1 MIVRD
6 LFAKTTARYVLH
18 ARLLWRAAPGLSA
31 LCALLTVISGA
42 AAAFSM
48 IASGKLIG
56 SLAHSADHAWYW
68 FGWTALAFAVGPI
81 FEALAQLIGP
91 RVSAAYLV
99 TTYDMFLEI
108 GTHPYGVA
116 EFDDAEFCGRLS
128 ALQQAMRDWTFVNG
142 VDSTWIVLRT
152 KVAATGA
159 LVLAVT
165 WRWWA
170 ALIILLSYLLLSKVI
185 TAWING
191 FFDDLL
197 DVTGNARREA
207 TYVRKLLT
215 SSENGKEIRL
225 FGLTEFLIE
234 RFRTIWLDAM
244 RIVWRKRYAH
254 ARPISLAITLAF
266 LVNVGAFGLLAH
278 DAYVGS
284 VSVAALATL
293 AQAVIGIAEF
303 GPMGDPQSYLARNT
317 VAATELMALRRSVGL
332 PKVSDVPALQPPTPG
347 KPAGI
352 ELTDVAFSYPT
363 RAERTIERLTL
374 RIPAGQSVGIVG
386 VNGAGKSTLI
396 KLLCGLYP
404 PDSGTVRVDGRDPA
418 TDAQARRRIA
428 VIFQDFVH
436 YHLSVRDNVGLG
448 AGSELIDDDV
458 IREALADAGAAD
470 VLDRLDRGLDTI
482 LSPGY
487 AEGTDLSGGQW
498 QRVALARAFA
508 ALAAGAGVLVLDE
521 PTAALDVRA
530 EATLFDR
537 FLSVTRGMTTLLVS
551 HRLSSVR
558 HADRIVVIDS
568 GGILEDGSH
577 EELMALGG
585 EYARMFSL
593 QASRFAAAGAEGE
606 R

>member
-1 MIVRD
+1 MRD
-6 LFAKTTARYVLH
+6 LFWKTTARYVLH
-18 ARLLWRAAPGLSA
+18 AKLLWRAAPGLSV
-31 LCALLTVISGA
+31 LCVFLTAISAGS
-42 AAAFSM
+42 AAFAM

-56 SLAHSADHAWYW
+56 SLAHGAHNVW
-68 FGWTALAFAVGPI
+68 FWFLWTAIGFAAGPI
-81 FEALAQLIGP
+81 FEGLAQTVGP

-99 TTYDMFLEI
+99 TTYDMFVEV

-116 EFDDAEFCGRLS
+116 EFDDAEFSGRLS
-128 ALQQAMRDWTFVNG
+128 ALHQAMRDWTFVNG
-142 VDSTWIVLRT
+142 IDSTWIVLRT
-152 KVAATGA
+152 KLAATGA
-159 LVLAVT
+159 LVVAAT

-170 ALIILLSYLLLSKVI
+170 AVVVLLSYLLLSKVI

-215 SSENGKEIRL
+215 SGENGKEIRL

-234 RFRTIWLDAM
+234 RFRTIWLDTM
-244 RIVWRKRYAH
+244 RLVWRKRYAH
-254 ARPISLAITLAF
+254 TRPITVAITLAF
-266 LVNVGAFGLLAH
+266 LVNAGAFALLAH
-278 DAYVGS
+278 DAYVGA
-284 VSVAALATL
+284 VSVAALATVV
-293 AQAVIGIAEF
+293 QAIMGISDF
-303 GPMGDPQSYLARNT
+303 GPMGDPQSCLARNT
-317 VAATELMALRRSVGL
+317 VAAAELMALRRSVGL
-332 PKVSDVPALQPPTPG
+332 PKSAVSGGAQPLEPG
-347 KPAGI
+347 KPAEI
-352 ELTDVAFSYPT
+352 VLTDVAFSYPT
-363 RAERTIERLTL
+363 RAERTIEQLTL
-374 RIPAGQSVGIVG
+374 HIPAGQSVGIVG

-404 PDSGTVRVDGRDPA
+404 PAAGTIRVDGRDPA

-428 VIFQDFVH
+428 VIFQEFVH

-448 AGSELIDDDV
+448 AGSRLVGDDV

-470 VLDRLDRGLDTI
+470 VLDRLDQGLDTI
-482 LSPGY
+482 LAPGY

-498 QRVALARAFA
+498 QRVALARAFT
-508 ALAAGAGVLVLDE
+508 ALSAGAGVLVLDE

-530 EATLFDR
+530 EAMLFDR

-558 HADRIVVIDS
+558 HAERIVVIDS

-577 EELMALGG
+577 DELMALNG

>member
-1 MIVRD
+1 MRD
-6 LFAKTTARYVLH
+6 LFLKTTARYVLH

-31 LCALLTVISGA
+31 LCVFLTAISGGA
-42 AAAFSM
+42 TAFSM

-56 SLAHSADHAWYW
+56 SLAHGGHDAWFW
-68 FGWTALAFAVGPI
+68 FAWTAIAFAVGPI
-81 FEALAQLIGP
+81 FEGLAQIVAP
-91 RVSAAYLV
+91 RVSAAYLN
-99 TTYDMFLEI
+99 TTYDMLLEI

-116 EFDDAEFCGRLS
+116 EFDDSAFSGRLS
-128 ALQQAMRDWTFVNG
+128 ALHQAMRDWTFVNG

-152 KVAATGA
+152 KLAAVGA
-159 LVLAVT
+159 LVIAAT

-170 ALIILLSYLLLSKVI
+170 ALVILLCYLVLSKVI

-191 FFDDLL
+191 FLDDLL
-197 DVTGNARREA
+197 DVTGGARREA

-215 SSENGKEIRL
+215 SSENGKEVRL

-234 RFRTIWLDAM
+234 RFRIIWLDTM

-254 ARPISLAITLAF
+254 TRPIAIAILFAF
-266 LVNVGAFGLLAH
+266 FVNVGAFALLAH
-278 DAYVGS
+278 DAYAGA
-284 VSVAALATL
+284 VSVAALATFV
-293 AQAVIGIAEF
+293 QAIMGMAEF
-303 GPMGDPQSYLARNT
+303 GPMGDPQTFLARNT
-317 VAATELMALRRSVGL
+317 VAASELIALRSSVGL
-332 PKVSDVPALQPPTPG
+332 PKPRAGSTQSSAPG
-347 KPAGI
+347 KPAEI
-352 ELTDVAFSYPT
+352 SLTDVAFSYPT
-363 RAERTIERLTL
+363 RTERTIERLTL

-404 PDSGTVRVDGRDPA
+404 PDTGTIRVDGKDPA
-418 TDAQARRRIA
+418 VDTQARRRIA

-436 YHLSVRDNVGLG
+436 YHLSLRDNVILG
-448 AGSELIDDDV
+448 SGSQLVGDDV
-458 IREALADAGAAD
+458 VREALSDAGAAD
-470 VLDRLDRGLDTI
+470 LLDRLDQGLDTI

-498 QRVALARAFA
+498 QRVALARAFT
-508 ALAAGAGVLVLDE
+508 ALTAGAGVLVLDE

-530 EATLFDR
+530 EAMLFDR

-558 HADRIVVIDS
+558 HAERIVVIDS

-577 EELMALGG
+577 DELMALSG

-606 R
+606 Q